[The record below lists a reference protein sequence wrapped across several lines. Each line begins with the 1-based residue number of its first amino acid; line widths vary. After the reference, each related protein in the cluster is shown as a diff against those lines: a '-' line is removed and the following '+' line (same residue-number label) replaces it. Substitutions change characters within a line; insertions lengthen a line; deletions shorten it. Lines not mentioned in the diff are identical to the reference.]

1 MFRSM
6 PPTRTPEGI
15 AAEEKCIVQTLN
27 TFFFDRKI
35 KQCIPLLHRGGR
47 SEQNA
52 LWSRPGLRQAIIA
65 EVRQNINELR
75 AAEPWRHRLNADDSI
90 VTALEKLCVNGILP
104 NDYAS
109 FLELARRHGVEGE
122 VKAKE
127 VPTLRGN
134 SCADTGLHDA
144 PQSSTAPPSDLPP
157 EPTPEPTQTRA
168 AAAVADS
175 EAERA
180 SQIGSLAAVLNAS
193 GGAIAEL
200 GMQLSPSA
208 IAALIAG
215 YAATHGSLAA
225 AAELLPPE
233 HRRQLGLPPPLPP
246 PPPERRA
253 TAVQTEP
260 APPAET
266 VAPPCAASAAAETA
280 QDAIHEIDD
289 ADVLLSLCDTIA
301 AKFFGGDK
309 RRSKAL
315 RRCVI
320 AMRRIEQHRDRDGI
334 KQRDFVLSMLECYG
348 ADDQERLPFC
358 SMLTWFCFYAHRCVD
373 EDNWGGNVSSLHFDQ
388 DGGMYLD
395 AWTDVMDFAG
405 HIAINI
411 LRGHMFSGMVK
422 SGRTTTGK
430 YSLRDLMD
438 LEERGERLFFG
449 PAVPSVQAIN
459 DRVKPEDKVDRG
471 GRSAPVERA
480 MGTFHEH
487 VHCRMEKLTRR
498 VLAPLS
504 DNEVRAVD
512 ADAPRFFRPPAE
524 PGDEAQTQSA
534 RLALPKKPTSGWKEC
549 DAGKWWAREL

>member
-1 MFRSM
+1 M

-35 KQCIPLLHRGGR
+35 KQCIPLLYRGGR

-104 NDYAS
+104 DEYAS

-134 SCADTGLHDA
+134 SCAGTGLHDA

-168 AAAVADS
+168 AAAAADS

-215 YAATHGSLAA
+215 HAATHGSLAA

-233 HRRQLGLPPPLPP
+233 HRRQLGLPPPPPP

-260 APPAET
+260 APPA
-266 VAPPCAASAAAETA
+266 
-280 QDAIHEIDD
+280 
-289 ADVLLSLCDTIA
+289 
-301 AKFFGGDK
+301 F
-309 RRSKAL
+309 
-315 RRCVI
+315 
-320 AMRRIEQHRDRDGI
+320 
-334 KQRDFVLSMLECYG
+334 LSMLECYG

-358 SMLTWFCFYAHRCVD
+358 SMLSWFCFYAHRCVD

-430 YSLRDLMD
+430 FSLRDLMD

-504 DNEVRAVD
+504 ENEVRAVD

-524 PGDEAQTQSA
+524 PGDEAQSA
-534 RLALPKKPTSGWKEC
+534 RLVLPKKPTSGWKEC